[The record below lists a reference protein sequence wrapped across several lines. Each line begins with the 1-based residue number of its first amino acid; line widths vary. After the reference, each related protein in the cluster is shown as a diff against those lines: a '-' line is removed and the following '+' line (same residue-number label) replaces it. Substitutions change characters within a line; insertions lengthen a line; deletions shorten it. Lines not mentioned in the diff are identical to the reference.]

1 MKLARVIRSGGLWSV
16 VNPSAVNPSAVI
28 DKPPIGTIVQY
39 KQSVEGRYDVYFP
52 GVQGYAPMGG
62 YGFSTHFEDLDD
74 ETS

>member
-1 MKLARVIRSGGLWSV
+1 MKRARVIRTGGIWALI
-16 VNPSAVNPSAVI
+16 NPPSDI

-39 KQSVEGRYDVYFP
+39 KQSVDGRYDVYFP

-62 YGFSTHFEDLDD
+62 YGFSIYFEDIDS